1 MQVVINDQEESDEE
15 RYTCEGSR
23 GHTHGHEHAH
33 STPRGIAAGLIDGLE
48 LPPEVRCHAKAVY
61 DAIALAEAKAH
72 GCGVGDVHYHE
83 LGALDAVADI
93 TGVCYALY
101 LLQPDFIAVSPIHV
115 GCGQVWCAHGL
126 VPVPAPATV
135 HLLEGI
141 PCYGGQVRG
150 ELCTPTGAAL
160 LAHFGQMFGSMPL
173 MRTKTVGYGIGKRE
187 FPAANCVRA
196 FWGEADE
203 SDLQCGSC

>member
-15 RYTCEGSR
+15 RCTCEGSR

-48 LPPEVRCHAKAVY
+48 LPPEVRRHAKAVY

-101 LLQPDFIAVSPIHV
+101 LLKPDFIAVSPIHV

-135 HLLEGI
+135 HPLEGI
-141 PCYGGQVRG
+141 PCYGG
-150 ELCTPTGAAL
+150 
-160 LAHFGQMFGSMPL
+160 
-173 MRTKTVGYGIGKRE
+173 
-187 FPAANCVRA
+187 
-196 FWGEADE
+196 
-203 SDLQCGSC
+203 

>member
-1 MQVVINDQEESDEE
+1 M
-15 RYTCEGSR
+15 
-23 GHTHGHEHAH
+23 
-33 STPRGIAAGLIDGLE
+33 
-48 LPPEVRCHAKAVY
+48 
-61 DAIALAEAKAH
+61 
-72 GCGVGDVHYHE
+72 GDVHYHE

-101 LLQPDFIAVSPIHV
+101 LLKPDFIAVSPIHV

-126 VPVPAPATV
+126 VPIPAPATV

-203 SDLQCGSC
+203 SDLQCGRC

>member
-1 MQVVINDQEESDEE
+1 MASA
-15 RYTCEGSR
+15 RR
-23 GHTHGHEHAH
+23 
-33 STPRGIAAGLIDGLE
+33 
-48 LPPEVRCHAKAVY
+48 HAKAEY

-101 LLQPDFIAVSPIHV
+101 LLKPDFIAVSPIHV

-203 SDLQCGSC
+203 SDLQCGRC

>member
-15 RYTCEGSR
+15 RCTCEGSR

-48 LPPEVRCHAKAVY
+48 LPPEVRRHAKAVY

-101 LLQPDFIAVSPIHV
+101 LLKPDFIAVSPIHV
-115 GCGQVWCAHGL
+115 CWLRAGMVCPWPGADTRTGYGPSSGGHSVLWRPGQGRAVYPHRRCAVGALRADVWLHAFDEDKNGRIRYREKGF
-126 VPVPAPATV
+126 P
-135 HLLEGI
+135 
-141 PCYGGQVRG
+141 GGQLRPRLLGRG
-150 ELCTPTGAAL
+150 
-160 LAHFGQMFGSMPL
+160 
-173 MRTKTVGYGIGKRE
+173 R
-187 FPAANCVRA
+187 
-196 FWGEADE
+196 
-203 SDLQCGSC
+203 

>member
-1 MQVVINDQEESDEE
+1 MKPLCASE
-15 RYTCEGSR
+15 RNRCNPHPTK
-23 GHTHGHEHAH
+23 
-33 STPRGIAAGLIDGLE
+33 DGDYSGFAFSEQTLQT
-48 LPPEVRCHAKAVY
+48 AIWQFVY
-61 DAIALAEAKAH
+61 
-72 GCGVGDVHYHE
+72 
-83 LGALDAVADI
+83 AVADI

-101 LLQPDFIAVSPIHV
+101 LLKPDFIAVSPIHV

-126 VPVPAPATV
+126 VPVPASATV

-203 SDLQCGSC
+203 SDLQCGRC